1 MPYHHGD
8 LREVLLE
15 KAVEVIREDGI
26 GALSLRAVARRAGV
40 SHGAPAHHFHDK
52 AGLLTALATR
62 SLERFAAALSEAARE
77 AGDSALDRLRA
88 IGRAYIRFAAE
99 NPAHFRIVTRFEL
112 IRGDDAVFAASY
124 QAIFDMVKEAVCAA
138 QREGWS
144 RSADPMAL
152 VMACWSAVHGLS
164 TLYLDGVLED
174 RMGPIDLETAAA
186 QVMVVVISG

>member
-15 KAVEVIREDGI
+15 KAVEVIQEDGI

-40 SHGAPAHHFHDK
+40 SHGAPAHHFPDK

-62 SLERFAAALSEAARE
+62 SMERFSEALSEAARE

-88 IGRAYIRFAAE
+88 IGRAYVRFAAQ
-99 NPAHFRIVTRFEL
+99 NPAYFRIVTRFEL
-112 IRGDDAVFAASY
+112 IHGDDAEFAASY
-124 QAIFDMVKEAVCAA
+124 QVIFDMVKDAVCAA

-144 RSADPMAL
+144 RSMDPMAL
-152 VMACWSAVHGLS
+152 VIACWSAVHGLS
-164 TLYLDGVLED
+164 NLYLDGVLED
-174 RMGPIDLETAAA
+174 RVGPIDLETAAA
-186 QVMVVVISG
+186 QVVAVVTSG